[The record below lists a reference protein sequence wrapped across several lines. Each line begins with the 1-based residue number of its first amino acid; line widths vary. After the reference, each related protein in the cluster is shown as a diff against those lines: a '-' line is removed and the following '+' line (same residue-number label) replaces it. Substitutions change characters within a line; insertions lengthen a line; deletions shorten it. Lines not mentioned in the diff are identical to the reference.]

1 MLKRF
6 RWNRVRPLDVG
17 LIKLLGVSRSP
28 TYGLSRSEKLGVS
41 REVSCQIDLDFTCK
55 PYGSGGSVVKKFVLD
70 VINVIKLH
78 VPGSNRVT
86 ISAQM
91 KKRTHILASNPV
103 TNPYSSPVGLHQC

>member
-28 TYGLSRSEKLGVS
+28 TYELPRSEKLGVS

-55 PYGSGGSVVKKFVLD
+55 PYGSGGSVVKKFAFD
-70 VINVIKLH
+70 VARSRFKCHLCTTFMILYFTRRDGRL
-78 VPGSNRVT
+78 GSV
-86 ISAQM
+86 
-91 KKRTHILASNPV
+91 
-103 TNPYSSPVGLHQC
+103 